1 MDITWL
7 DDIVRTAQTAVYLAT
22 NIATKAYHPDEPQKN
37 IDGFPMPSWFD
48 ANQFYAQLESE
59 YGDDAATL
67 IGDRDVPV
75 VAQYFVVHDTSG
87 GKEPNTVNINKNK
100 DMKGIHLYLGT
111 ATTVFRA
118 SKKEGEPNDWNV
130 TGWGTLIGNKRPEAF
145 VHTELSPLT
154 KYDGGIWRT
163 DAYKSF
169 LAEETD
175 SKRAGTIY
183 TERQYRLLAAAYLI
197 CSIRAGRLLTVTLHR
212 EVDRGA
218 DENAHSDPRD
228 FDLDHF
234 YGLIADY
241 LGLGDVTFGIQQE
254 RALFRDQMNI
264 TGHPN
269 VFMPFVKHE
278 VESADQYGPV
288 KKTH

>member
-1 MDITWL
+1 MDISWL
-7 DDIVRTAQTAVYLAT
+7 DDIVRTAHAALYLSV
-22 NIATKAYHPDEPQKN
+22 NMATKTYHPDEPSSN
-37 IDGFPMPSWFD
+37 IDGFPLPPWFD
-48 ANQFYAQLESE
+48 AGRFYAQLEAE
-59 YGDDAATL
+59 YGEDAATL

-75 VAQYFVVHDTSG
+75 SACYFVVHDTSG

-130 TGWGTLIGNKRPEAF
+130 VGWGTLVGNKRPEAF

-154 KYDGGIWRT
+154 KYGEGIWKT
-163 DAYKSF
+163 DAYKQF
-169 LAEETD
+169 VDKEIAGT
-175 SKRAGTIY
+175 KRAGSIY
-183 TERQYRLLAAAYLI
+183 TERQYALLAAAYLV

-218 DENAHSDPRD
+218 AENAHSDPRD

-234 YGLIADY
+234 YRLIADY

-254 RALFRDQMNI
+254 RAMFRAQMNI

-269 VFMPFVKHE
+269 VFLPFVKHE
-278 VESADQYGPV
+278 VESANQYGPV
-288 KKTH
+288 LR